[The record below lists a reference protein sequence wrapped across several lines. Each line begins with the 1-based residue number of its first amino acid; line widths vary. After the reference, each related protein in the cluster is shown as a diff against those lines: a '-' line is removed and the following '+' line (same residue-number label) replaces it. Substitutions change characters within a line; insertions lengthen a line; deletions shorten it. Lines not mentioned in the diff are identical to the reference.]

1 MRREARNER
10 RETKTRSDRNGLTA
24 KLKNYMNLRSRMRSH
39 PELHAGAL
47 NDILFI
53 LLFFFLIVSTLAN
66 PNVIRLSQPK
76 AKSDTKAKQTVIV
89 NIDTKGQ
96 FIVNGKAIPLPEI
109 RAFIQPLIAKDTA
122 QATIAINADK
132 SVPIDEVVAIMKIAR
147 DLGARSVLMVD
158 KEAP

>member
-1 MRREARNER
+1 MDLRRR
-10 RETKTRSDRNGLTA
+10 
-24 KLKNYMNLRSRMRSH
+24 LKSQ

-66 PNVIRLSQPK
+66 PNVVKLSTPK

-89 NIDTKGQ
+89 NIKATGEY
-96 FIVNGKAIPLPEI
+96 IINGKAIPVDQI
-109 RAFIQPLIAKDTA
+109 QAFVQPYIAKDTT

-132 SVPIDEVVAIMKIAR
+132 TVPLDYVVAVMRVAR
-147 DLGARSVLMVD
+147 ELGARTTLLVD
-158 KEAP
+158 TKQ

>member
-1 MRREARNER
+1 MDLNRR
-10 RETKTRSDRNGLTA
+10 
-24 KLKNYMNLRSRMRSH
+24 LKSH

-66 PNVIRLSQPK
+66 PNVIKLSQPK

-89 NIDTKGQ
+89 NINTNGQ
-96 FIVNGKAIPLPEI
+96 YIINGKTISLENMKAIM
-109 RAFIQPLIAKDTA
+109 QPYVLRDSA

-132 SVPIDEVVAIMKIAR
+132 SVPLDNVVAVMRVAR
-147 DLGARSVLMVD
+147 ELGARATLLVD
-158 KEAP
+158 NKGVK

>member
-1 MRREARNER
+1 MDIRKR
-10 RETKTRSDRNGLTA
+10 
-24 KLKNYMNLRSRMRSH
+24 LKSQ

-66 PNVIRLSQPK
+66 PNVVKLSTPK

-89 NIDTKGQ
+89 NIKPTGEY
-96 FIVNGKAIPLPEI
+96 IINGKSIPIDQLQS
-109 RAFIQPLIAKDTA
+109 FVQPYIAKDST

-132 SVPIDEVVAIMKIAR
+132 TVPLDYVVAVMRVAR
-147 DLGARSVLMVD
+147 ELGAKATLLVD
-158 KEAP
+158 TKQ